1 MCWYILCLSGNILS
15 QGVWVALWSLINGSR
30 EKLSWGI
37 KGQGLRIWWILLD
50 LKDIFKLKWPVV
62 HFFHSYFWQKMGND
76 LRSCV
81 RLATRLSSLSFVNV
95 QIPFNIEWRKLYGNR
110 SFFLVYIASELFS
123 EHIFTSTIR
132 YQRKVPELNAF
143 LIFFLYRNV
152 SPLVSLAE
160 WQNQDDPYWFWGQ
173 SHRTL
178 VFENGFQTILQ
189 LV

>member
-1 MCWYILCLSGNILS
+1 MCWYILYLSGNILS

-30 EKLSWGI
+30 EKLLWGI

-95 QIPFNIEWRKLYGNR
+95 QIPFNIGWRKLYGNR
-110 SFFLVYIASELFS
+110 SFFSSLYCQWIFNWTHLYINNSV
-123 EHIFTSTIR
+123 STQSTR
-132 YQRKVPELNAF
+132 A
-143 LIFFLYRNV
+143 
-152 SPLVSLAE
+152 PL
-160 WQNQDDPYWFWGQ
+160 
-173 SHRTL
+173 
-178 VFENGFQTILQ
+178 
-189 LV
+189 

>member
-30 EKLSWGI
+30 EKLLWGI

-81 RLATRLSSLSFVNV
+81 RLATRLSSLSFFNV

-132 YQRKVPELNAF
+132 YQRKVPELLFSRRKCIFICFPLSKCESTGIFSREAKQWWPL
-143 LIFFLYRNV
+143 LILG
-152 SPLVSLAE
+152 SK
-160 WQNQDDPYWFWGQ
+160 GQ
-173 SHRTL
+173 SSRS
-178 VFENGFQTILQ
+178 
-189 LV
+189 